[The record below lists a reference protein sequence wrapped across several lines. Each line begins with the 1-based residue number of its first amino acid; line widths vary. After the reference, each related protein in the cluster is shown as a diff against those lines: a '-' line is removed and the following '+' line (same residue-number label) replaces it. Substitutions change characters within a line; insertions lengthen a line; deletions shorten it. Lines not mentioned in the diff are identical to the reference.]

1 MKNLLITPFLF
12 INKYKKIVFGINQE
26 WYSFAENNGFNLII
40 ANNLKELKEILKL
53 DIRGLILSGGNDV
66 VSVKNNKINSIRE
79 LNEIKIINYVIS
91 KKIPIIGICRG
102 FQLFSKLNG
111 SKLINV
117 KNHQNC
123 NHRIFVKKNKLINNK
138 SISTNSF
145 HRIGIKKL
153 NNEFEIIGKTRDENI
168 EIVINKKKNFLG
180 LMFHPERKNIDQKP
194 INILIKKFIS

>member
-111 SKLINV
+111 LFCIPSKPYNILDV
-117 KNHQNC
+117 
-123 NHRIFVKKNKLINNK
+123 
-138 SISTNSF
+138 
-145 HRIGIKKL
+145 GIKLPDSLPKKL
-153 NNEFEIIGKTRDENI
+153 E
-168 EIVINKKKNFLG
+168 
-180 LMFHPERKNIDQKP
+180 
-194 INILIKKFIS
+194 